1 MKAQVYPNP
10 ANAKGGWSQ
19 LFGWIKKKGLEAV
32 TKAHR
37 ADLEKYI
44 TILKG
49 MSGEEI
55 GFLVAGS
62 TIFRVINSSGVLPA
76 QALDLSARREE
87 VSDFVPIALNRE
99 IQRFQKEKRYQDAAM
114 IMPWLHSVRALN
126 DLELRLL
133 GREMWAEMARGFQ
146 YAEEG
151 LDQLKEMVR
160 LRLPEGL
167 EAQLFFVPVG
177 LEPNHR

>member
-1 MKAQVYPNP
+1 M
-10 ANAKGGWSQ
+10 
-19 LFGWIKKKGLEAV
+19 FGWIKKKGLEAV

-37 ADLEKYI
+37 ADIEKYI

-49 MSGEEI
+49 MSGDEI

-62 TIFRVINSSGVLPA
+62 TVFRVINSNGILPA

-87 VSDFVPIALNRE
+87 ISDFVPIALNRE
-99 IQRFQKEKRYQDAAM
+99 IQRFQKENRFNDAAM
-114 IMPWLHSVRALN
+114 VMPWLHSVRALN

-133 GREMWAEMARGFQ
+133 GREMWAEMARGFPF
-146 YAEEG
+146 AEEG
-151 LDQLKEMVR
+151 LDQLREMVR

-167 EAQLFFVPVG
+167 EAQLLFVPVG